1 MIAGLRQAKSLAL
14 IVSVG
19 LNLFFVGLVVG
30 GHSFSFWHR
39 SPYREDIRAR
49 LRDSLSQQGASTV
62 THALD
67 QVRQQFGERFKGA
80 EAGRQ
85 RKSEL
90 LAKDPFDRN
99 GFLAETRSERA
110 EFTSGIAKA
119 DEIVADALA
128 QLSPEDRHKLATM
141 ELPPPFGGPRPP
153 PRH

>member
-14 IVSVG
+14 IASIG
-19 LNLFFVGLVVG
+19 LNLFFVGMVVG
-30 GHSFSFWHR
+30 GHSLSLWHR
-39 SPYREDIRAR
+39 SSNREEIRAR
-49 LRDSLSQQGASTV
+49 LRESLSEQGAGIV
-62 THALD
+62 TRALD
-67 QVRQQFGERFKGA
+67 QVRQQFGARFKDA

-90 LAKDPFDRN
+90 LAKDPFDRDA
-99 GFLAETRSERA
+99 FLAETRSERA
-110 EFTSGIAKA
+110 GFTSGIAKA

-141 ELPPPFGGPRPP
+141 QLPPPFGPPRPP